1 MINKAALEAADATFK
16 MKVQTFGD
24 LTRTTPLVSVVQER
38 FVAHA
43 LRYVKKVGNF
53 SVRSYHGLNGCVIK
67 ASKADGDLL
76 PFMGQDEADKRPEG
90 IYYVKIAS
98 DL

>member
-1 MINKAALEAADATFK
+1 

-24 LTRTTPLVSVVQER
+24 LTGMTPLVSVIQER

-43 LRYVKKVGNF
+43 LRYVKQIGNF

-67 ASKADGDLL
+67 ASGTNGNLL
-76 PFMGQDEADKRPEG
+76 PFM
-90 IYYVKIAS
+90 
-98 DL
+98 